1 MVKTAALV
9 LAGGRG
15 IRASG
20 GTPKQYREIAGTP
33 LLRVALRV
41 FVDHPAIDIVG
52 VVIHPDDIALYEN
65 ASVDIALLPPVFGGV
80 TRQESAFNGL
90 RGLSDFAPDNV
101 LIHDGA
107 RPFVSAD
114 TISRVVDALVNDS
127 AVLAA
132 VPVTDTIK
140 REKSDGTVGQT
151 VDRDGLWRAQTPQG
165 FHYDA
170 IMGAHEQF
178 LGQSL
183 TDDAA
188 VAEAAGHL
196 VRLVEGNEDNF
207 KVTAPD
213 DFKRAEDQMNASK
226 GVSMGET
233 RVGSGFDVHRFQP
246 GESVILCGVKIPHDQ
261 SLAGHSDADVGM
273 HALTDAILGAICE
286 SDIGAYFPPSEPKW
300 HNANSE
306 IFLAKAAELVAQ
318 RGGSILHVDVTL
330 ICESPKI
337 GPYRD
342 SMRSRLS
349 EILALDM
356 GRISVKA
363 TTTER
368 LGFTGR
374 GEGIAGQATATI
386 LLK

>member
-20 GTPKQYREIAGTP
+20 GMPKQYREIAGTP
-33 LLRVALRV
+33 LLREALRV
-41 FVDHPAIDIVG
+41 FVDHPAIDKVG
-52 VVIHPDDIALYEN
+52 VVIHPDDVALYEN
-65 ASVDIALLPPVFGGV
+65 AVIGMSLLPPVFGGV
-80 TRQESAFNGL
+80 TRQESSFNGL
-90 RGLSDFAPDNV
+90 QGLSEFAPDNV

-107 RPFVSAD
+107 RPFVSPN
-114 TISRVVDALVNDS
+114 TISRVVDALSNDS

-132 VPVTDTIK
+132 LPVTDTIK
-140 REKSDGTVGQT
+140 REKSDGTVGET
-151 VDRDGLWRAQTPQG
+151 VDRAGLWRAQTPQG

-170 IMGAHEQF
+170 ILVAHEQF
-178 LGQSL
+178 RNRSL

-188 VAEAAGHL
+188 LAEAAGHV

-213 DFKRAEDQMNASK
+213 DFKRAENQMNASK
-226 GVSMGET
+226 GAPMGET
-233 RVGSGFDVHRFQP
+233 RVGSGFDVHRFEP
-246 GESVILCGVKIPHDQ
+246 GESITLCGIEIPHNQ
-261 SLAGHSDADVGM
+261 GLAGHSDADVGM

-286 SDIGAYFPPSEPKW
+286 KDIGAYFPPSDPQW
-300 HNANSE
+300 QNASSE
-306 IFLAKAAELVAQ
+306 IFLAKAGELVAQ

-337 GPYRD
+337 GPHRD
-342 SMRSRLS
+342 RMRSRLS
-349 EILALDM
+349 EILVLDM
-356 GRISVKA
+356 DRISVKA

-386 LLK
+386 LLR

>member
-15 IRASG
+15 IRAGSAM
-20 GTPKQYREIAGTP
+20 PKQYREIAGTP
-33 LLRVALRV
+33 LLREALRV
-41 FVDHPAIDIVG
+41 FVNHPAIDMVG
-52 VVIHPDDIALYEN
+52 VVIHPDDEARYEN
-65 ASVDIALLPPVFGGV
+65 AATGMRLLPPVFGGE
-80 TRQESAFNGL
+80 TRQESSFNGL
-90 RGLSDFAPDNV
+90 RALSDFAPDNV
-101 LIHDGA
+101 FIHDGA
-107 RPFVSAD
+107 RPFVAPY
-114 TISRVVDALVNDS
+114 TISRVVNALSNDS

-140 REKSDGTVGQT
+140 REKSDGTVGAT
-151 VDRDGLWRAQTPQG
+151 VDRSGLWRAQTPQG
-165 FHYDA
+165 FNYEI
-170 IMGAHEQF
+170 IMLAHERF
-178 LGQSL
+178 RSQSL

-188 VAEAAGHL
+188 VAEAAGHV

-207 KVTAPD
+207 KVTAPE
-213 DFKRAEDQMNASK
+213 DFKRAERQISASR
-226 GVSMGET
+226 GGPLGET

-246 GESVILCGVKIPHDQ
+246 GESVILCGVEIPHDQ
-261 SLAGHSDADVGM
+261 GLAGHSDADVGM

-286 SDIGAYFPPSEPKW
+286 SDIGTYFPPSDPRW
-300 HNANSE
+300 LNASSE

-318 RGGSILHVDVTL
+318 RGGSILHLDVTL
-330 ICESPKI
+330 ICEYPKI

-342 SMRSRLS
+342 RMRSRLS

-356 GRISVKA
+356 GRVSIKA

-386 LLK
+386 LLR

>member
-15 IRASG
+15 ARAG
-20 GTPKQYREIAGTP
+20 GGIPKQYREIAGGP
-33 LLRVALRV
+33 LLRATLRV
-41 FVDHPAIDIVG
+41 FVDHPAIDMVG
-52 VVIHPDDIALYEN
+52 VVIHPDDVALYEN
-65 ASVDIALLPPVFGGV
+65 AAADMALLPAVFGGA
-80 TRQESAFNGL
+80 TRQESTFKGL
-90 RGLSDFAPDNV
+90 RSLSDFVPNNV

-114 TISRVVDALVNDS
+114 TISRVVDALASDI

-140 REKSDGTVGQT
+140 REKTFGTVGKT
-151 VDRDGLWRAQTPQG
+151 VDREGLWRAQTPQA

-170 IMGAHEQF
+170 IMAAHEQF
-178 LGQSL
+178 SGQSL

-207 KVTAPD
+207 KVTAPE
-213 DFKRAEDQMNASK
+213 DFKRARDKMNYIRA
-226 GVSMGET
+226 GPMGET
-233 RVGSGFDVHRFQP
+233 RVGSGFDVHRFEP
-246 GESVILCGVKIPHDQ
+246 GDAIMLCGVKVPHNQ
-261 SLAGHSDADVGM
+261 GLAGHSDADVGM

-286 SDIGAYFPPSEPKW
+286 SDIGSYFPPSDPQW
-300 HNANSE
+300 NNANSE
-306 IFLAKAAELVAQ
+306 IFLAKAAELVAE

-337 GPYRD
+337 GPHRD

-349 EILALDM
+349 DILALDM
-356 GRISVKA
+356 GRVSVKA